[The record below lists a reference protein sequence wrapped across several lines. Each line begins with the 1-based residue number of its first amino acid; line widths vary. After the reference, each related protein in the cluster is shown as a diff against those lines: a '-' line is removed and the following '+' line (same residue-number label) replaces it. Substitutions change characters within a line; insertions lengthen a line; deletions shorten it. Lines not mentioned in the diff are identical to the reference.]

1 MPFNIQSFLTN
12 VKQQGY
18 LKNNFF
24 DVLVQLDSTSVVPR
38 PDNAATPGQL
48 KFRID
53 GIKLPE
59 TLVHCLEVNRYGV
72 GRKFP
77 IPISTIHTETTLS
90 IICDSEN
97 VIWPF
102 FVDWKEA
109 VFSSTYDNNN
119 NFPLFVTRYLK
130 EITGTVQVNMYDS
143 TGVSNMNLNMYDCFP
158 MMVTNPQ
165 LSWGGHD
172 DLYRIGVTFQCGY
185 YTIND
190 SPTANIQGNQIV
202 SGS

>member
-1 MPFNIQSFLTN
+1 M
-12 VKQQGY
+12 
-18 LKNNFF
+18 
-24 DVLVQLDSTSVVPR
+24 
-38 PDNAATPGQL
+38 
-48 KFRID
+48 
-53 GIKLPE
+53 
-59 TLVHCLEVNRYGV
+59 EVNRYGV

-158 MMVTNPQ
+158 MMVTTPQ
-165 LSWGGHD
+165 LAWGGHD
-172 DLYRIGVTFQCGY
+172 DLYRIGVTFQVGY
-185 YTIND
+185 YTID
-190 SPTANIQGNQIV
+190 GSPTASIQGTGIPQKFPIQGPSQLPQNPPPPIIE
-202 SGS
+202 GS